1 MCLVWVV
8 LGSKVLDVLRLT
20 CVVEFCCF
28 GCWLVVLRLCRLVLG
43 CGATVVLVR
52 VFLVWVAVSLLYFM
66 TVSNMVF
73 GAIVFLSLSW
83 VPLEAVRWMQNLSN
97 VFSIGP
103 FAAVCS
109 IVMHSSIGRNG
120 CLFFRRWLA

>member
-1 MCLVWVV
+1 MI
-8 LGSKVLDVLRLT
+8 LGVLRLT

-28 GCWLVVLRLCRLVLG
+28 GCWLVVLRPCCLVLG
-43 CGATVVLVR
+43 RVVTVVLVC
-52 VFLVWVAVSLLYFM
+52 VFLVRVAVSLLYFM

-83 VPLEAVRWMQNLSN
+83 VPLDVARWMQNLSN

-103 FAAVCS
+103 FAVVCS
-109 IVMHSSIGRNG
+109 TTMHSSIGRNG
-120 CLFFRRWLA
+120 CLCFR